1 MQFIESIQNQ
11 RVKHWKKLLTKK
23 ERESSQQ
30 FMVEGF
36 HLVEEAM
43 MAGVVE
49 DIILGDGVEPPTF
62 RNTTRINFYRVTK
75 EVVKEISETETTQ
88 GIFAICKIQE
98 QTVDLK
104 LMQSTLL
111 LDGIQDPGNLGTIVR
126 TADAAGIRAIVLGD
140 GTTDLYNPKTIRATQ
155 GSLFHLPIVK
165 ANIVQLLPELK
176 KAGVTVLGTA
186 LQNAKIFTEVE
197 KPAKVALIVGN
208 EGQGVS
214 KDLLS
219 MTDQNVFIPIY
230 GKAESLN
237 VGIAAGILMY
247 HFRK

>member
-23 ERESSQQ
+23 EREKSQQ

-49 DIILGDGVEPPTF
+49 DIILGDGVEPPSF
-62 RNTTRINFYRVTK
+62 RNTTRINFYKVTK
-75 EVVKEISETETTQ
+75 EVIKEISETETTQ
-88 GIFAICKIQE
+88 GIFAVCKMQE
-98 QTVDLK
+98 QSIDPKTF
-104 LMQSTLL
+104 QSLL
-111 LDGIQDPGNLGTIVR
+111 LIDGIQDPGNLGTIVR

-165 ANIVQLLPELK
+165 ANIIGLIPELK
-176 KAGVTVLGTA
+176 KAGITILGTA
-186 LQNAKIFTEVE
+186 LQNAKKFTDVE
-197 KPAKVALIVGN
+197 KPTKVALIVGN
-208 EGQGVS
+208 EGKGVS
-214 KDLLS
+214 KELLT

>member
-1 MQFIESIQNQ
+1 MQFIESVQNQ

-36 HLVEEAM
+36 HLVEEAL

-49 DIILGDGVEPPTF
+49 DIILGDGIEPPTF

-88 GIFAICKIQE
+88 GIFAICKMQE

-126 TADAAGIRAIVLGD
+126 TADAAGIRAIVLGA
-140 GTTDLYNPKTIRATQ
+140 GTADLYNPKTIRATQ

-165 ANIVQLLPELK
+165 ANLVQLLPELK
-176 KAGVTVLGTA
+176 KAGVTVLGTS
-186 LQNAKIFTEVE
+186 LQNSKIFTEVE
-197 KPAKVALIVGN
+197 KPTKVALIVGN

-214 KDLLS
+214 KELLS

-247 HFRK
+247 HFRN

>member
-1 MQFIESIQNQ
+1 MLFIESIQNQ

-23 ERESSQQ
+23 EREKSQQ

-49 DIILGDGVEPPTF
+49 DIILGEGVEPPTF
-62 RNTTRINFYRVTK
+62 RNTTRINFYKVTK
-75 EVVKEISETETTQ
+75 EIIKEISETEATQ
-88 GIFAICKIQE
+88 GIFAVCKMQE
-98 QTVDLK
+98 QSMDLK
-104 LMQSTLL
+104 SMQSLL
-111 LDGIQDPGNLGTIVR
+111 LIDGIQDPGNLGTIVR
-126 TADAAGIRAIVLGD
+126 TADAAGIRAIILGD

-155 GSLFHLPIVK
+155 GSLFHLPIVR
-165 ANIVQLLPELK
+165 ANLAGILPDLK

-186 LQNAKIFTEVE
+186 LQNAKIFTDIE
-197 KPAKVALIVGN
+197 KPSKVALIVGN

-214 KDLLS
+214 KELLS
-219 MTDQNVFIPIY
+219 MTDQNVYIPIY

>member
-1 MQFIESIQNQ
+1 MQFIESVQNQ

-36 HLVEEAM
+36 HLVEEAL

-49 DIILGDGVEPPTF
+49 DIILGDGIEPPTF

-88 GIFAICKIQE
+88 GIFAICKMQE

-165 ANIVQLLPELK
+165 ANLVQLLPELK
-176 KAGVTVLGTA
+176 KAGVTVLGTS
-186 LQNAKIFTEVE
+186 LQNSKIFTEVE
-197 KPAKVALIVGN
+197 KPTKVALIVGN

-214 KDLLS
+214 KELLS

-247 HFRK
+247 HFRN

>member
-1 MQFIESIQNQ
+1 MQFIESVQNQ

-36 HLVEEAM
+36 HLVEEAL

-49 DIILGDGVEPPTF
+49 DIILGDEVEPPTF

-88 GIFAICKIQE
+88 GIFAICKMQE

-165 ANIVQLLPELK
+165 ANLVQLLPELK
-176 KAGVTVLGTA
+176 KAGVTVLGTS
-186 LQNAKIFTEVE
+186 LQNSKIFTEVE
-197 KPAKVALIVGN
+197 KPTKVALIVGN

-214 KDLLS
+214 KELLS

-247 HFRK
+247 HFRN

>member
-1 MQFIESIQNQ
+1 MQFIESVQNQ
-11 RVKHWKKLLTKK
+11 RVKHWKKLLSKK

-49 DIILGDGVEPPTF
+49 DIILGDGIEPPTF

-88 GIFAICKIQE
+88 GIFAICKMQE

-165 ANIVQLLPELK
+165 ANLVQLLPELK
-176 KAGVTVLGTA
+176 KAGVTVLGTS
-186 LQNAKIFTEVE
+186 LQNSKIFTEVE
-197 KPAKVALIVGN
+197 KPTKVALIVGN

-214 KDLLS
+214 KELLS

-247 HFRK
+247 HFRN